1 MIPALATIVS
11 AYIVFRMLEV
21 FAFAG
26 TRYSNTAARVI
37 MCVLALLVIAVVGL
51 NLADIWSAG
60 MQAIPG
66 LPH

>member
-37 MCVLALLVIAVVGL
+37 MFVLAVIVILVVGV

-60 MQAIPG
+60 VQAIPG